1 MIKYEVDK
9 DDDDVIDDDEVMMSL
24 NIRNFNFAAFHCNTY
39 ATKCISKI
47 LLQLR
52 LW

>member
-9 DDDDVIDDDEVMMSL
+9 DDDDVIGDDEVMMSL
-24 NIRNFNFAAFHCNTY
+24 NKIILILQHFIVIHSY
-39 ATKCISKI
+39 ATRCISKI
-47 LLQLR
+47 LQLR

>member
-9 DDDDVIDDDEVMMSL
+9 DDNDVIDDDEVMMSL
-24 NIRNFNFAAFHCNTY
+24 NKRNFNFAAFHCNTY

-47 LLQLR
+47 LQLR